1 MPDALCVV
9 SPKHSSLIYSVMER
23 IPKFCRIFSPFILI
37 RSGKCRTVMHEAI
50 VAELHP
56 QDHRF
61 LPRSAVPLHQKS
73 GHAGEIRQM

>member
-9 SPKHSSLIYSVMER
+9 SPKHSSLIY
-23 IPKFCRIFSPFILI
+23 CRIFSPFILI